1 LLEFRNSGHDKKPFG
16 ALELSKGKLKWAI
29 VGICWDFGI
38 GHECNSLDIIHGF
51 DFNFSPSSE

>member
-1 LLEFRNSGHDKKPFG
+1 MPFG
-16 ALELSKGKLKWAI
+16 ALELSEGKLKWAI